1 MSILQGL
8 GRRFARFTTNQV
20 VRQPRSWRFLRGLTR
35 LQFDRL
41 APVWDSMRSPESLA
55 PFETALE
62 AVETPPRRA
71 LDVGTGTG
79 VGAFTVARRFPDA
92 EVVGVD
98 LSGSMLAEARR
109 KTPPELAG
117 RIRFEEGD
125 AQRLPYPDDS
135 FELVTLANMIPFFDE
150 LARVLATGGSALFS
164 FSVGPQTP
172 IYVPPSRRGSTGPD
186 VLFWRRFSGRLF
198 PEDCQRA
205 QGACVATHLAP
216 GAGSA
221 WFVLVSRG
229 GEGRNRT
236 GDTTV
241 FSRVLYRLSYLAAN
255 PQFSDE
261 QSRSWGLRVR
271 IAVGRSR
278 ALPGGRPTSASS
290 CEV

>member
-41 APVWDSMRSPESLA
+41 APVWDSMRSPESFA

-109 KTPPELAG
+109 KSPPELAG
-117 RIRFEEGD
+117 RIRFEEAD

-135 FELVTLANMIPFFDE
+135 FELVTLSNMIPFFDE

-172 IYVPPSRRGSTGPD
+172 IYVPPERLRAELSRRGFTDFAEFAAGNGTS
-186 VLFWRRFSGRLF
+186 L
-198 PEDCQRA
+198 
-205 QGACVATHLAP
+205 LA
-216 GAGSA
+216 
-221 WFVLVSRG
+221 RKKDG
-229 GEGRNRT
+229 G
-236 GDTTV
+236 
-241 FSRVLYRLSYLAAN
+241 
-255 PQFSDE
+255 
-261 QSRSWGLRVR
+261 
-271 IAVGRSR
+271 
-278 ALPGGRPTSASS
+278 
-290 CEV
+290 

>member
-1 MSILQGL
+1 
-8 GRRFARFTTNQV
+8 
-20 VRQPRSWRFLRGLTR
+20 

-41 APVWDSMRSPESLA
+41 APVWDSMRSPESFA

-109 KTPPELAG
+109 KSPPELAG
-117 RIRFEEGD
+117 RIRFEEAD

-135 FELVTLANMIPFFDE
+135 FELVTLSNMIPFFDE

-172 IYVPPSRRGSTGPD
+172 IYVPPERLRAELSRRGFTDFAEFAAGNGTS
-186 VLFWRRFSGRLF
+186 L
-198 PEDCQRA
+198 
-205 QGACVATHLAP
+205 LA
-216 GAGSA
+216 
-221 WFVLVSRG
+221 RKKDG
-229 GEGRNRT
+229 G
-236 GDTTV
+236 
-241 FSRVLYRLSYLAAN
+241 
-255 PQFSDE
+255 
-261 QSRSWGLRVR
+261 
-271 IAVGRSR
+271 
-278 ALPGGRPTSASS
+278 
-290 CEV
+290 